1 VRKRE
6 CAAAAAAVGVSQFAG
21 WATVIASVPT
31 FFGSGKTLRGPDARG
46 WARPC
51 DPRQTGRVMEAPE
64 TRYVAVGD
72 ADVAY
77 QVLGHGS
84 LDVLLC
90 LGLGSHVEILWE
102 QPVFADFIAGLAS
115 FSRVILLDRR
125 GTGASDGVPRNA
137 IPTWEDWT
145 EDFDAVLGAV
155 GVERAAVVA
164 RDDAT
169 RIAMLFAAM
178 HPERVSHL
186 VLINPA
192 ARRVWAADY
201 PIGMPPEE
209 VKKVVARVAAGW
221 GKQDFWGVSAP
232 SMVEDAEFGGFHA
245 RMQRIAATP
254 RAAAAQYEA
263 ALRSDVR
270 QALPMIQA
278 PTLVLHPAAYG
289 PVPFE
294 LGRYVAEHIEGA
306 KLIKVP
312 GADYSMTRT
321 NAKLTVEATTE
332 FLTGDRPQVEVDRLL
347 TTVLFTDIVGSTQ
360 QVASLGDQAWSDV
373 LEAHDRLVRE
383 ELHHFRGRE
392 INTTGDG
399 FVANFDG
406 PARAIRC
413 AQSIVKKTPTLGIEV
428 RTGLHTG
435 ECEVRG
441 GDLGGLAVHIAA
453 RVGAAAGS
461 GEVLV
466 SSTVKDLV
474 TGSGIEF
481 QDRGEHDLK
490 GVPGTWRLHAVTG

>member
-1 VRKRE
+1 
-6 CAAAAAAVGVSQFAG
+6 
-21 WATVIASVPT
+21 
-31 FFGSGKTLRGPDARG
+31 
-46 WARPC
+46 
-51 DPRQTGRVMEAPE
+51 MEAPE
-64 TRYVAVGD
+64 TRYVAVGE

-77 QVLGHGS
+77 QVVGLGS

-90 LGLGSHVEILWE
+90 LGLGSHVEILWDH
-102 QPVFADFIAGLAS
+102 PVFADFVLGLTS
-115 FSRVILLDRR
+115 FSRVVLLDRR
-125 GTGASDGVPRNA
+125 GTGASDGVPHNA

-145 EDFDAVLGAV
+145 EDFDAVLDAV
-155 GVERAAVVA
+155 ELERAALVA

-209 VKKVVARVAAGW
+209 VKTVVARVAAGW
-221 GKQDFWGVSAP
+221 GKPDFWGMATP
-232 SMVEDAEFGGFHA
+232 SLADDAEAVRFGA
-245 RMQRIAATP
+245 RMCRIAATP

-263 ALRSDVR
+263 LLRSDVR
-270 QALPMIQA
+270 QALPLIQA
-278 PTLVLHPAAYG
+278 PTLVLHPADYA
-289 PVPFE
+289 PVPLE

-306 KLIKVP
+306 TLVEVP
-312 GADYSMTRT
+312 GSDYSMTRA
-321 NAKLTVEATTE
+321 NGKVAVEAIAE
-332 FLTGDRPQVEVDRLL
+332 FLTGDRPQTEVDRIL

-360 QVASLGDQAWSDV
+360 QVASLGDHAWSGLLDT
-373 LEAHDRLVRE
+373 HDRLVRE
-383 ELHHFRGRE
+383 ELRHYRGRE
-392 INTTGDG
+392 R

-413 AQSIVKKTPTLGIEV
+413 ALSIIKRAQKHGIEL

-441 GDLGGLAVHIAA
+441 EDLGGLAVHIAA
-453 RVGAAAGS
+453 RVGAAARP

-474 TGSGIEF
+474 AGSGIEF
-481 QDRGEHDLK
+481 EDRGEHDLK
-490 GVPGTWRLHAVTG
+490 GVPGSWRLYTAVAG